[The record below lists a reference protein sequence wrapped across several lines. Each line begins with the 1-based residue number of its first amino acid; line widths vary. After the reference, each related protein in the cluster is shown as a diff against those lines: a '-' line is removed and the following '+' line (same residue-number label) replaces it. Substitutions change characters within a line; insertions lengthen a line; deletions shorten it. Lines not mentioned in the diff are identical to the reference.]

1 MKINNIKVCATFCI
15 ALNPISCWAMRDLFA
30 IDQHYLALHPLK
42 AVIIDDL
49 TFLGAIILQ
58 GKQVGFISD
67 PLGNVYNVTLGQCI
81 SELNFKI
88 INILNDKILLS
99 NGQRFV
105 AIK

>member
-1 MKINNIKVCATFCI
+1 MKFKNIIVCITFCI
-15 ALNPISCWAMRDLFA
+15 TFNSISCWATRDIFA

-49 TFLGAIILQ
+49 TFLGAIIQQ
-58 GKQVGFISD
+58 GEQVGFISD
-67 PLGNVYNVTLGQCI
+67 PLGNVYNVTLGQCL
-81 SELNFKI
+81 SESNLKI